1 MKQKLFTLLT
11 LALLGISSAWADDAI
26 SCSAYLSGTAGTP
39 TTTDCTLAYYSSEG
53 NASTIPAGT
62 QVGTTSYY
70 KEKINGD
77 ANYYVVT
84 LNKTVGVKTYTK
96 FIAGDVITVYL
107 NANSGTQAYKVGKTA
122 QTAVSASNS
131 KNTNAVYGV
140 DHALTAA
147 EIETD
152 GSLRIYRNSSNTHF
166 AGISVAGTRSLKT
179 PVTLSFA
186 SASGSFDVNAASPS
200 LPAVTSD
207 PNVTAVTDNIAYSS
221 SNSAVAIVNTSTG
234 ALTLKGIGTTT
245 ITASFAGDATYQAAE
260 AEYTLTVTDAT
271 KLGYAEVLNPDNK
284 TLAARWLFG
293 IDHASVAQTYG
304 SKMTDYAS
312 RSVTVYLNGT
322 AASNQYTNT
331 NTWYKTV
338 NTSAYDADQW
348 MGYDIT
354 VDDGYV
360 LNLSNIDARLIVSD
374 DCTITWKVVI
384 EDKNGTEVY
393 ASGNKTTSRSA
404 TGTLNEDL
412 TLSNLTGTVHVKVMM
427 YQGGSTKGYSMD
439 KFILT
444 GATAVDSREEH
455 TITFAAGEGSGTAPA
470 DVTVRDGETYFFPKA
485 PLLYKTGNT
494 LTDWNDGTSDHK
506 VGSSA
511 TISDDT
517 DLTAVFTPNT
527 VALGN
532 VATTVDWTF
541 KTDKGAP
548 TIAIEG
554 GGSTP
559 VVYSSR
565 TTIDTTP
572 YDALMTI
579 DATSGKFNNTSNATY
594 AQVAAGTKFTIP
606 AVNGMVVTVSCNQ
619 NPGAVTDVTFD
630 GNNADEF
637 STDPRTL
644 TYTYSGSA
652 STIDIVVANG
662 GLYPDGISVAY
673 PYVKS
678 KYDAPTITVGDFD
691 FENKGYK
698 VTITASEGD
707 LKVSTDGSNYSA
719 QTSPYTTYA
728 STTTHYYAKATGASY
743 SDSDVAD
750 ENVTNSFDGGKKY
763 VAWVYESNYANAAGN
778 YNIAT
783 DAIHTALGTV
793 YNVVNVDIKDYKS
806 AMTDEQ
812 KAILNGNLDDADLV
826 VLSEA
831 ATGGSKAVIGLK
843 DIVGGVPMLSM
854 KLYAYT
860 YNSTPSNNR
869 WGWGTPKNA
878 DNNVDAITP
887 ASKFYKVLNGV
898 IFDGND
904 VALFSYPND
913 QKHIQY
919 VDSWTAEPAGDVVLA
934 TITVSSVAKPVM
946 HASTSQKYFA
956 LGLSCDDFT
965 KYNSNAIA
973 IVKNAA
979 AMLIAGENLGAEM
992 TTVTATV
999 GANGYTTFASSYPLD
1014 LTDANRPVGLK
1025 AYKATRDGANLTFT
1039 ALNQTVPA
1047 GTGLLLLGETKGGNY
1062 DIPVA
1067 ASGDAVSSNALVGV
1081 IAPTAKQSDPSGNYY
1096 FVMKKAASESDALAF
1111 APLSTSAVTIPAGKA
1126 YVEVPNSAFSGP
1138 ANELTISFEEDGDV
1152 TGISEMKAMRNVGR
1166 ETFFDLQGRQVTQP
1180 TKGLYI
1186 VNGKKVVLK

>member
-1 MKQKLFTLLT
+1 MKHLLKKAFLL
-11 LALLGISSAWADDAI
+11 LALVGGASNAWADDAI

-39 TTTDCTLAYYSSEG
+39 TVTDCALTYYSTEG
-53 NASTIPAGT
+53 SSASVPAGG
-62 QVGTTSYY
+62 QVGETTYY
-70 KEKINGD
+70 AQKMNND

-84 LNKTVGVKTYTK
+84 LNKTVGGKNYSK
-96 FIAGDVITVYL
+96 FEAGDVITVYL
-107 NANSGTQAYKVGKTA
+107 QKNSGTQAYKVGKTA
-122 QTAVSASNS
+122 QTAVSASNA
-131 KNTNAVYGV
+131 KNTDEVASVN
-140 DHALTAA
+140 HTLTAA
-147 EIETD
+147 EIESD
-152 GSLRIYRNSSNTHF
+152 GTLRIYRNSSNTYF
-166 AGISVAGTRSLKT
+166 AGVSVSGTRSSKT

-186 SASGSFDVNAASPS
+186 TASGSMDIATASPS

-207 PNVTAVTDNIAYSS
+207 PDETAITDNISYSS
-221 SNSAVAIVNTSTG
+221 SNSAVATVTSAG
-234 ALTLKGIGTTT
+234 VLTLVGIGTTT
-245 ITASFAGDATYQAAE
+245 ITASFAGDGDYKPASDT
-260 AEYTLTVTDAT
+260 YTLTVTDAT
-271 KLGYAEVLNPDNK
+271 KLGYTEVLNPDNK

-293 IDHASVAQTYG
+293 IEHASVAQTYG
-304 SKMTDYAS
+304 SKMSDYAG

-322 AASNQYTNT
+322 ADENQYTNT

-338 NTSAYDADQW
+338 NTSGYDADQW

-354 VDDGYV
+354 IDDGYV

-384 EDKNGTEVY
+384 TDENGTEVY
-393 ASGNKTTSRSA
+393 SSSNKTTSRST
-404 TGTLNEDL
+404 TGSLSETL
-412 TLSNLTGTVHVKVMM
+412 TLSNLTGTVHVRTYM

-439 KFILT
+439 KFVLT
-444 GATAVDSREEH
+444 GATAVDSREER

-485 PLLYKTGNT
+485 PLLYKTGST

-511 TISDDT
+511 PISDDT
-517 DLTAVFTPNT
+517 NLTAVFTPNT
-527 VALGN
+527 VSLGD

-606 AVNGMVVTVSCNQ
+606 ALDGMVVTVSCNQ

-630 GNNADEF
+630 GNNADSY
-637 STDPRTL
+637 STSPRTL

-678 KYDAPTITVGDFD
+678 KYDAPTITVGDFN

-707 LKVSTDGSNYSA
+707 LKVSTDGSNFTA

-728 STTTHYYAKATGASY
+728 ATTTHYYAKATGASY
-743 SDSDVAD
+743 GDSDVAD
-750 ENVTNSFDGGKKY
+750 ENVTNTFDGGKSY
-763 VAWVYESNYANAAGN
+763 VAWVYESNYANAPNN

-783 DAIHTALGTV
+783 DAIHTALGAV

-806 AMTDEQ
+806 SITDEQ

-826 VLSEA
+826 VISEA
-831 ATGGSKAVIGLK
+831 TSGSSKGLLALK
-843 DIVGGVPMLSM
+843 DIVGDVPMLNM
-854 KLYAYT
+854 KLYAY
-860 YNSTPSNNR
+860 SDGR
-869 WGWGTPKNA
+869 WAWGTPANKGTAAA
-878 DNNVDAITP
+878 DVTITP
-887 ASKFYKVLNGV
+887 VSKLYKVLNGV
-898 IFDGND
+898 TFDGNN
-904 VALFSYPND
+904 VALFDYPNE
-913 QKHIQY
+913 QNHIQY
-919 VDSWTAEPAGDVVLA
+919 VNSWTAEPAGDVVLA
-934 TITVSSVAKPVM
+934 NVSSKPAM

-965 KYNSNAIA
+965 KYNANAIA

-979 AMLIAGENLGAEM
+979 AMLIAGEDLDSEEVP
-992 TTVTATV
+992 VTITEAGWATL
-999 GANGYTTFASSYPLD
+999 YTDKALD
-1014 LTDANRPVGLK
+1014 
-1025 AYKATRDGANLTFT
+1025 FS
-1039 ALNQTVPA
+1039 
-1047 GTGLLLLGETKGGNY
+1047 GTGLTAYTATCSGSVVTLSSPVDDVPANTGVVLKGAAKDY
-1062 DIPVA
+1062 KIPVIDSSLTA
-1067 ASGDAVSSNALVGV
+1067 QGDLKGSTTAATAYDAFDGYTLYVLTSVNEGANVQFNPVASGE
-1081 IAPTAKQSDPSGNYY
+1081 IA
-1096 FVMKKAASESDALAF
+1096 
-1111 APLSTSAVTIPAGKA
+1111 AGKA
-1126 YVEVPNSAFSGP
+1126 YLKIKGGQSYARSMEVVFADDI
-1138 ANELTISFEEDGDV
+1138 L
-1152 TGISEMKAMRNVGR
+1152 TGINEAKAEVKAPIEGK
-1166 ETFFDLQGRQVTQP
+1166 FFE
-1180 TKGLYI
+1180 
-1186 VNGKKVVLK
+1186 NGKLVIFKKGMKFNANGQVIK